1 LPWSGGAVCYPVPE
15 IAVGRVGPVAVSAIG
30 VRAAIEGDVACAIS
44 EASDVASASSD
55 VASAVSVSAVGVR
68 AAIEG
73 DVACAVSEASDV
85 ASASSDVASAVE
97 VSTIGVRAAI
107 EAGAPVAKAAPAV
120 DLTAAI
126 LGGAVR
132 YLP

>member
-15 IAVGRVGPVAVSAIG
+15 IAVCRVGPVAVSAIG
-30 VRAAIEGDVACAIS
+30 VRAAIEGDVACAVS
-44 EASDVASASSD
+44 EAS
-55 VASAVSVSAVGVR
+55 
-68 AAIEG
+68 

-85 ASASSDVASAVE
+85 ACASSDVACAVA
-97 VSTIGVRAAI
+97 VSTIGVRA